1 MKKEY
6 VAPMMTSLRYMFNEE
21 IAVNVDYG
29 DSIVDASSLMPP
41 TPEG

>member
-29 DSIVDASSLMPP
+29 DPIIGASNLVPP
-41 TPEG
+41 TPEA